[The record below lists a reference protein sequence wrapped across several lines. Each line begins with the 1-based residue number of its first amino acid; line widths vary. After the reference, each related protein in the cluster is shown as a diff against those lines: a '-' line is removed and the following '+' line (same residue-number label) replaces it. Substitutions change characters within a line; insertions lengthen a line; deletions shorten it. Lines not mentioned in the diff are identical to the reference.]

1 MNRPLH
7 RLAAL
12 ALPLALVAAACGSDE
27 TSNESFNTEPPPE
40 TAAPPET
47 EQTEPEPDT
56 EATDSKDAEDGAAE
70 AEPAG
75 AFPATI
81 ETCGRE
87 ITFDAAPTSVVVG
100 WPTTITTL
108 NALGVGDSVI
118 GYTSSD
124 FADAPDTDATAIAP
138 DFRTSREVM
147 INTGLDAFIVNDENQ
162 VDASDGNLGW
172 DDLEGLDAGGYVLGG
187 YCLDAPAPTDI
198 DVVFDD
204 ITALGTMFGV
214 PDAASELSGELR
226 ARLDEAAAGLSDVAG
241 SSVAVVQAF
250 EGTLYALSGS
260 YYAMVASELGLE
272 SVFDIDAN
280 FAEISPEEVLVLAP
294 ETIVVVYEGDDTQA
308 EAAVDEVTSLLASSP
323 AVAENRIGTV
333 QNAQLSGGGVGVV
346 DAIVDVADQF
356 AS

>member
-1 MNRPLH
+1 MNRPLR

-12 ALPLALVAAACGSDE
+12 ALPLTLVVAACGSDE
-27 TSNESFNTEPPPE
+27 TSDEASDTEPPTE

-47 EQTEPEPDT
+47 EDTEPKT
-56 EATDSKDAEDGAAE
+56 ETTGSDDADSDAAE

-124 FADAPDTDATAIAP
+124 FADAPDTDAEAIAP

-172 DDLEGLDAGGYVLGG
+172 DDLDGLDAGGYVLGG
-187 YCLDAPAPTDI
+187 YCIDAPAPTNI

-204 ITALGTMFGV
+204 LNTLGTMFGV
-214 PDAASELSGELR
+214 PDAANDLTSSLR
-226 ARLDEAAAGLSDVAG
+226 AELDTAAAGLSDIEG
-241 SSVAVVQAF
+241 STVAVVQVF
-250 EGTLYALSGS
+250 DGTLFALSGT
-260 YYAMVASELGLE
+260 YYAMIASELGLE
-272 SVFDIDAN
+272 SVFADIDAN
-280 FAEISPEEVLVLAP
+280 FAEISPEEVLTLAP
-294 ETIVVVYEGDDTQA
+294 DTIVAIYEGDETQSQ
-308 EAAVDEVTSLLASSP
+308 AAVDEVSSLLASSP
-323 AVAENRIGTV
+323 AVAENRIATV
-333 QNAQLSGGGVGVV
+333 ANAQLSGGGVSVI
-346 DAIVDVADQF
+346 DAILSVADQL
-356 AS
+356 AP